1 MTLRYNL
8 TGSDRKRLVS
18 SISEITGASAKYLG
32 APSFAYQVDYFTID
46 RNGGVTFDDRADS
59 EEIENLIETL
69 DSQGFKAEPQAVEA
83 SEPVESA
90 PAEVDG
96 LCISM
101 PASLF
106 TETTLQNL
114 KDIIASKGNLIR
126 KAMGVDELPVEVGD
140 TKVSFPWFAGMR
152 TPEEVKAYDHF
163 ICALCE
169 MARNQK
175 RVTAKERDTGNNKYA
190 FRCFLLRLGFI
201 GPEFKQERKILLRNL
216 TGSSAFKSVPQ
227 KEVADDAASE

>member
-106 TETTLQNL
+106 TETTLQDL
-114 KDIIASKGNLIR
+114 KDIIAS
-126 KAMGVDELPVEVGD
+126 
-140 TKVSFPWFAGMR
+140 
-152 TPEEVKAYDHF
+152 
-163 ICALCE
+163 
-169 MARNQK
+169 
-175 RVTAKERDTGNNKYA
+175 
-190 FRCFLLRLGFI
+190 
-201 GPEFKQERKILLRNL
+201 
-216 TGSSAFKSVPQ
+216 
-227 KEVADDAASE
+227 

>member
-18 SISEITGASAKYLG
+18 AISEITGASAKYLG

-69 DSQGFKAEPQAVEA
+69 DSQGFKAVPQAVEA

-106 TETTLQNL
+106 TEL
-114 KDIIASKGNLIR
+114 KGHHRFEGKSDPQGPGSGRAARGGWRYESL
-126 KAMGVDELPVEVGD
+126 LPLV
-140 TKVSFPWFAGMR
+140 
-152 TPEEVKAYDHF
+152 Y
-163 ICALCE
+163 
-169 MARNQK
+169 RN
-175 RVTAKERDTGNNKYA
+175 ANA
-190 FRCFLLRLGFI
+190 
-201 GPEFKQERKILLRNL
+201 
-216 TGSSAFKSVPQ
+216 
-227 KEVADDAASE
+227 